1 MFYQKFK
8 LLRQYL
14 MFFFY
19 LCRMIKLGLGIDED
33 DAPTEEGGENAGD
46 ADEEMPP
53 LEGDDEDAS
62 RMEEVD

>member
-1 MFYQKFK
+1 
-8 LLRQYL
+8 
-14 MFFFY
+14 
-19 LCRMIKLGLGIDED
+19 MIKLGLGIDED
-33 DAPTEEGGENAGD
+33 DAPAEEGTKN